1 MDPPGKTDAIRVF
14 NGNNIEVIGSVMLET
29 LRKHKVYTFKFFVVK
44 EDVQTIIGCQDSLR
58 YGFLKILDEDKM
70 PSIHS
75 LDASELVDITEYDC
89 LFKGKGTLGNQY
101 KIIIDEDII

>member
-44 EDVQTIIGCQDSLR
+44 ENV
-58 YGFLKILDEDKM
+58 
-70 PSIHS
+70 
-75 LDASELVDITEYDC
+75 
-89 LFKGKGTLGNQY
+89 
-101 KIIIDEDII
+101 